1 VPEKKE
7 LEIQLDMRGRAELEL
22 VAKLKGMTP
31 EEMGAFLINKALSQL
46 RPDPSRSNV
55 RAFRKG

>member
-31 EEMGAFLINKALSQL
+31 EDMGAFLINKALAQL
-46 RPDPSRSNV
+46 RPDPSRSNIK
-55 RAFRKG
+55 AFRKG

>member
-1 VPEKKE
+1 MPEKKE

-22 VAKLKGMTP
+22 VAKLKGITP
-31 EEMGAFLINKALSQL
+31 EEMGALLINKALSQL